1 MIRLLRFSC
10 VFAVLAFAS
19 ARVRADEPASGA
31 VKIVPEETIFV
42 IDAPPEHG
50 AVDRNRALGEAPFVT
65 VLHPGDHPA
74 TTSVADA
81 IATSAGALTSSLGG
95 LGAYQSLSVRGAT
108 PGHTAVLIDGVP
120 LAKLAAVTANLG
132 RYPLDAFGE
141 VRFYRGAV
149 PIELGGAGVGGAVN
163 LVTRLGR
170 GPHGERIDAS
180 LGVGSYGARHL
191 RAHWGDE
198 HGAQGSV
205 LSSTTFG
212 YQGATGDYSYFD
224 DNGTLL
230 NPRDDGY
237 RVRVNNGFDQVD
249 AATRFAT
256 RSRPIGAGL
265 RIAWK
270 REGLPGSTAAPAPT
284 AKLRTFDGILDA
296 GGETHVGDW
305 TGHQLGFA
313 LLELQRLTDRTG
325 ELGLGDARRSYTTF
339 SLGVSS
345 TWHRQLGAH
354 RISAG
359 AELRADDFSDHDDR
373 TDTDA
378 VSGTRAGGAIT
389 AAIDLVLAPQL
400 VVTPA
405 LRLEA
410 LSSAPTPVSV
420 GPMAGVAVPS
430 RTDVVPSPRF
440 TALFSVTPDVAI
452 KGSAGLYARLPT
464 LLEVFGNRG
473 FIIGNPELRS
483 ERGPSSDLGFVWA
496 PVRAQANGVVDRI
509 LVQGDVFANR
519 AHDTIALVTYAG
531 YVTKAANIGDT
542 QAYGAELI
550 ASARIA
556 RVLSVTASYTRLV
569 TEQMSND
576 ISVDGKPVPRRP
588 GHVLYAR
595 GDVERE
601 IANRAASV
609 WIDAAYQATSFLD
622 PASLGRSPARLLV
635 GTGARVEVIPH
646 LGVAL
651 AVANLADRRIA
662 YLPLDPGAAP
672 SPTPLTDVSGF
683 PLPGRSFYLSVDWTH

>member
-1 MIRLLRFSC
+1 MNRLLRFC
-10 VFAVLAFAS
+10 MFAVPAFAG
-19 ARVRADEPASGA
+19 ADVRADESVP
-31 VKIVPEETIFV
+31 VKVAPEETIFV
-42 IDAPPEHG
+42 ISAPPDEG
-50 AVDRNRALGEAPFVT
+50 AVDRKRALGEAPFVT

-81 IATSAGALTSSLGG
+81 IATSAGVLTSSLGG
-95 LGAYQSLSVRGAT
+95 LGAYQSVSVRGAS

-120 LAKLAAVTANLG
+120 LAKLAAVTVDLG
-132 RYPLDAFGE
+132 RFPLDAFGE
-141 VRFYRGAV
+141 VQFYRGAV
-149 PIELGGAGVGGAVN
+149 PMELGGAGVGGAVN
-163 LVTRLGR
+163 LVTHLGR
-170 GPHGERIDAS
+170 GPHGERLAVS
-180 LGVGSYGARHL
+180 LGMGSYGARHF
-191 RAHWGDE
+191 RAHWGDV
-198 HGAQGSV
+198 HGETTPV
-205 LSSTTFG
+205 LSSTTIG

-237 RVRVNNGFDQVD
+237 RLRGNNGFDQVD

-256 RSRPIGAGL
+256 RDRPIGAGL
-265 RIAWK
+265 RFAWK

-284 AKLRTFDGILDA
+284 AKLRTLDGIFDA
-296 GGETHVGDW
+296 NGETRAGDW
-305 TGHQLGFA
+305 TGQQLGYA
-313 LLELQRLTDRTG
+313 LLELQTLTDRMG
-325 ELGLGDARRSYTTF
+325 ELGLGDAERSYTTV

-345 TWHRQLGAH
+345 TWHRPLGAH

-359 AELRADDFSDHDDR
+359 AELRADQFGDHDDR
-373 TDTDA
+373 SDADA
-378 VSGTRAGGAIT
+378 VSGTRVGGAVM
-389 AAIDLVLAPQL
+389 AAIDLSLAPQL

-405 LRLEA
+405 MRLEA
-410 LSSAPTPVSV
+410 LNSAPTPLSV
-420 GPMAGVAVPS
+420 GPMAGALVPS
-430 RTDVVPSPRF
+430 RWDVVPSPRL
-440 TALFSVTPDVAI
+440 TALFSVTSDVAI

-473 FIIGNPELRS
+473 FILGNPELKA

-496 PVRAQANGVVDRI
+496 PSRAQADGKIDRI

-550 ASARIA
+550 ASARLEQT
-556 RVLSVTASYTRLV
+556 LSVTASYTRLV
-569 TEQMSND
+569 TAQMSTD

-595 GDVERE
+595 ADAERHVLG
-601 IANRAASV
+601 RTAAV
-609 WIDAAYQATSFLD
+609 WIDAAYQAESFLD
-622 PASLGRSPARLLV
+622 PASLGRTPRRLLV
-635 GTGARVEVIPH
+635 GTGARIEVIPH
-646 LGVAL
+646 LGIAL
-651 AVANLADRRIA
+651 AIANLGDRRIA
-662 YLPLDPGAAP
+662 YFPLDSGAAP

>member
-1 MIRLLRFSC
+1 MNRLSRFSC
-10 VFAVLAFAS
+10 VFAVLAFAG
-19 ARVRADEPASGA
+19 ANARADEP
-31 VKIVPEETIFV
+31 VKVAPEETIFV
-42 IDAPPEHG
+42 IDAPPDQG
-50 AVDRNRALGEAPFVT
+50 AVDRDRALGEAPFVT

-81 IATSAGALTSSLGG
+81 IATSAGALSTSLGG
-95 LGAYQSLSVRGAT
+95 LGAYQTVSVRGAS

-120 LAKLAAVTANLG
+120 LAKLAAVTVDLG
-132 RYPLDAFGE
+132 RFPLGAFGE

-149 PIELGGAGVGGAVN
+149 PIELGGAGIGGAVN

-180 LGVGSYGARHL
+180 LGMGSYGARHF

-198 HGAQGSV
+198 HGELGKV
-205 LSSTTFG
+205 LSSTTIG

-230 NPRDDGY
+230 NPNDDGY
-237 RVRVNNGFDQVD
+237 HVRDNNGFDQID
-249 AATRFAT
+249 ASTRFAT
-256 RSRPIGAGL
+256 RWRPMGAGL
-265 RIAWK
+265 RLAWK

-284 AKLRTFDGILDA
+284 AKLRTFDVIFDA
-296 GGETHVGDW
+296 SGETHADDW
-305 TGHQLGFA
+305 TGHQLGYA
-313 LLELQRLTDRTG
+313 LFELQQLTDRMG
-325 ELGLGDARRSYTTF
+325 ELGLGDAERSYTTA

-345 TWHRQLGAH
+345 NWHRPIRGH
-354 RISAG
+354 RLSLG
-359 AELRADDFSDHDDR
+359 AELRADNFRDHDDR
-373 TDTDA
+373 ADTDA
-378 VSGTRAGGAIT
+378 VSGTRAGGAVT
-389 AAIDLVLAPQL
+389 AAFDLVLAPQL

-405 LRLEA
+405 MRIEA
-410 LSSAPTPVSV
+410 LHSQPTPLSV

-430 RTDVVPSPRF
+430 RWDVIPSPRL
-440 TALFSVTPDVAI
+440 TALFSVTPDLAI

-473 FIIGNPELRS
+473 FIIGNPELEP

-496 PVRAQANGVVDRI
+496 PSRAQADGKIDRI

-550 ASARIA
+550 ASARLEQT
-556 RVLSVTASYTRLV
+556 LSVTASYTRLV
-569 TEQMSND
+569 TEQMSAD
-576 ISVDGKPVPRRP
+576 VSVDGKPVPRRP
-588 GHVLYAR
+588 AHVLYTRA
-595 GDVERE
+595 DIER
-601 IANRAASV
+601 RLLDRTASV
-609 WIDAAYQATSFLD
+609 WIDAAYQSESFLD
-622 PASLGRSPARLLV
+622 PASLGRTPRRLLV
-635 GTGARVEVIPH
+635 GTGARIEIIPR
-646 LGVAL
+646 LGLAL
-651 AVANLADRRIA
+651 AIANVADRRIA
-662 YLPLDPGAAP
+662 YLPLDPGARP